1 MNSFEDRLTESS
13 LTRILKKVTDSE
25 CATISAFRGEYTTAE
40 NKARSKEMAAA
51 LSKLGYSFTQI
62 VGNYEEAASK
72 GKEKKTDKELSFFVQ
87 NINDDDKF
95 KDNLKKLSIKFEQ
108 DSVLLIP
115 KGGKGAYLIGT
126 RKAKNKEEEADQFIK
141 YNEKVTVGDISLAN
155 IKTQYFSK
163 VGGRGFEFRSLSE
176 SINAEPMTINERFL
190 RDKLGTTIIESLK
203 DIQI

>member
-25 CATISAFRGEYTTAE
+25 CVTISAFCGEYTTAE

-87 NINDDDKF
+87 NINDDKF

-115 KGGKGAYLIGT
+115 KGAKGAYLIGT
-126 RKAKNKEEEADQFIK
+126 RKAKNKEEADQYIK
-141 YNEKVTVGDISLAN
+141 YNEKVTVCDISLAN

-163 VGGRGFEFRSLSE
+163 VSGFEFRSLSE
-176 SINAEPMTINERFL
+176 SINAESMTINERFL
-190 RDKLGTTIIESLK
+190 RDKLGTTIVESLK
-203 DIQI
+203 YIQI